1 MISLRKRR
9 RVQKATMGMEGFTTI
24 TQRALALGMGLQPLI
39 TIHGRP
45 ELGGAPRSVSCELRC
60 GVPPR
65 FSHVMD
71 LEATKKRGE
80 SFYRRAAYRFG
91 FPPFLQHPT
100 RLILTSSRQRH
111 LSTRIYS
118 RHTCPVRPLVL
129 PNG

>member
-45 ELGGAPRSVSCELRC
+45 ELGGAPRSVSCELQC

-80 SFYRRAAYRFG
+80 SFYAE
-91 FPPFLQHPT
+91 L
-100 RLILTSSRQRH
+100 LTALAS
-111 LSTRIYS
+111 
-118 RHTCPVRPLVL
+118 PLFSNTQ
-129 PNG
+129 PGSY